1 MVGASAPSEE
11 GVGGITLDAGVLPA
25 GDGEV
30 AIDAATAAAEGF
42 TVGDRLTVVTPQG
55 PEEVTL
61 TGIVRFGES
70 GNLAGAT
77 VALFAADV
85 ALDRFSPDGSWSQ
98 ADLLLDADADP
109 AAVADRVEAIAGA
122 GYEVL
127 TAQELVDEALA
138 SIGGFLDVFATAL
151 LVFAGVSLFVGAF
164 IIFNTFSIIVAQRT
178 RELALLRAIG
188 ASRRQVLTALLAE
201 AGVTGLVASV
211 LGVALGAGIA
221 AAMGALLSA
230 VGIELPS
237 AGLVLQPRT
246 AVVGVAA
253 GVLVTVVA
261 ALLPVLRSTR
271 VPPVAALQAVAAPP
285 APRGGSARYVAGG
298 VVTAAG
304 VAALAV
310 GLFADGGIP
319 VVGVGAALVFLGVTV
334 LSPLVARPIVRVIG
348 APVAAGFGVR
358 GDLARENA
366 MRNPRR
372 TASTAA
378 ALMIGLGLVGFV
390 TIFAASLKATA
401 TGAVDEIFAADLQV
415 RSSTFTGLP
424 TTLRGELA
432 ALPEV
437 GLVGVQETTEIRV
450 GGRTTFAA
458 AMNPSTLDDLFAL
471 TMVEGSTAALG
482 RGGLLMAESV
492 AESGGWSVGDRVP
505 VQFARTGDTELVLR
519 GTFTGAADIEYLV
532 DDATYAAN
540 VRTPQVF
547 AVLLRF
553 AEGVEPEAGR
563 AAVEAA
569 VADLPT
575 AAVTDREGFREEIE
589 GSVNQLL
596 GLVFGLL
603 GLSVIIALFGIVN
616 TLALSVFERVRELG
630 LLRAIGMTRRQVRS
644 MVRWEAVLIAVLGAV
659 MGLGVGVFFA
669 WILAEA
675 LSEQLTAFVIPYGQL
690 AAAVVAAAAAGVVA
704 GVLPARRAA
713 RVDMLRAISSG

>member
-1 MVGASAPSEE
+1 VNLVTRRGLRAHALRLVLTGIAVVLGVAFVSGTLMLTDSMRAAFDDVVRSTAGGIDLQVRGEAAFTSTMGLDADRGPVSPALLAEVAAVPGVRLAEGVVQGAAQVISADGTPVGGGGAPTIGASAPSEE

-334 LSPLVARPIVRVIG
+334 LSPLVARR
-348 APVAAGFGVR
+348 
-358 GDLARENA
+358 
-366 MRNPRR
+366 
-372 TASTAA
+372 
-378 ALMIGLGLVGFV
+378 
-390 TIFAASLKATA
+390 
-401 TGAVDEIFAADLQV
+401 
-415 RSSTFTGLP
+415 
-424 TTLRGELA
+424 
-432 ALPEV
+432 
-437 GLVGVQETTEIRV
+437 
-450 GGRTTFAA
+450 
-458 AMNPSTLDDLFAL
+458 
-471 TMVEGSTAALG
+471 
-482 RGGLLMAESV
+482 
-492 AESGGWSVGDRVP
+492 
-505 VQFARTGDTELVLR
+505 
-519 GTFTGAADIEYLV
+519 
-532 DDATYAAN
+532 
-540 VRTPQVF
+540 
-547 AVLLRF
+547 
-553 AEGVEPEAGR
+553 
-563 AAVEAA
+563 
-569 VADLPT
+569 
-575 AAVTDREGFREEIE
+575 
-589 GSVNQLL
+589 
-596 GLVFGLL
+596 
-603 GLSVIIALFGIVN
+603 
-616 TLALSVFERVRELG
+616 
-630 LLRAIGMTRRQVRS
+630 
-644 MVRWEAVLIAVLGAV
+644 
-659 MGLGVGVFFA
+659 
-669 WILAEA
+669 
-675 LSEQLTAFVIPYGQL
+675 
-690 AAAVVAAAAAGVVA
+690 
-704 GVLPARRAA
+704 
-713 RVDMLRAISSG
+713 